1 MSSIFVEI
9 LKLSFCLT
17 LNCSNK
23 IFLNTKFTLFSFLY
37 VFNFISCHH
46 AKRKS
51 FFLGQHILSKEI
63 LKRIS
68 FNDLTLLHDVDL
80 KRSLLIWKLF
90 LLCISH
96 LKNENTSCRI
106 FCLLAKWNKVRLNL
120 FDKYWNKKYIF
131 FGNSICL
138 L

>member
-37 VFNFISCHH
+37 VFDFISCHH
-46 AKRKS
+46 AKRKP

-80 KRSLLIWKLF
+80 KRSLFIFGTVSILSW
-90 LLCISH
+90 ISH
-96 LKNENTSCRI
+96 LKMKILFKFFARSKYEIKYAWMSSVYD
-106 FCLLAKWNKVRLNL
+106 LKWSVL
-120 FDKYWNKKYIF
+120 
-131 FGNSICL
+131 
-138 L
+138 

>member
-1 MSSIFVEI
+1 MN
-9 LKLSFCLT
+9 LKWKQSR
-17 LNCSNK
+17 SNLYYK
-23 IFLNTKFTLFSFLY
+23 FLH
-37 VFNFISCHH
+37 FISCHRS
-46 AKRKS
+46 KKKS
-51 FFLGQHILSKEI
+51 FIWAYEPSKKI
-63 LKRIS
+63 VKRIS

-120 FDKYWNKKYIF
+120 FDKYWNRKIHIF
-131 FGNSICL
+131 SPNSICFL
-138 L
+138 QCSSTTAINSHSHT